1 MAGSSCNDAVR
12 QATLGPVASVARV
25 VAIGA
30 SNLTR
35 GFQTV
40 VSTARTA
47 WGPDVQVVAAL
58 GHGRSYGADSSF
70 LFRRLPGILRS
81 GIWQQLGSTRAVPT
95 KALVTD
101 VGNDI
106 VYGFPPEQILA
117 WVDEAL
123 TRLARVSGDVVL
135 TDLPMDSIRRL
146 SPAKFH
152 VVRSV
157 LFPSCRLSFEAL
169 VATAEQV
176 NAGLAELA
184 NAHGARFLHLRPSWY
199 GFDPIHIRP
208 ALWRT
213 AWQEV
218 LDVSCPVPRSRIEAL
233 RLYAMRPEQQWVL
246 GIEQRMRQTG
256 VQLRRGGRVWL
267 Y

>member
-1 MAGSSCNDAVR
+1 MMDCG
-12 QATLGPVASVARV
+12 RV
-25 VAIGA
+25 VALGA

-70 LFRRLPGILRS
+70 VVRRLPAILQS
-81 GIWQQLGSTRAVPT
+81 GIWRHLESTPAVPT
-95 KALVTD
+95 RALVTD
-101 VGNDI
+101 IGNDI
-106 VYGFPPEQILA
+106 VYGFPPTQILT

-123 TRLARVSGDVVL
+123 TRLARVSDDIVL
-135 TDLPMDSIRRL
+135 TDLPMDGIRQL
-146 SPAKFH
+146 SPGH
-152 VVRSV
+152 YRLVRS
-157 LFPSCRLSFEAL
+157 LFFPSCRLPFEEV

-184 NAHGARFLHLRPSWY
+184 AAHHARFVRLRPAWY

-208 ALWRT
+208 SLWRT
-213 AWQEV
+213 AWQEI
-218 LDVSCPVPRSRIEAL
+218 LGISCPVPRSRTEAL
-233 RLYAMRPEQQWVL
+233 RLYAMRPEQQWVF
-246 GIEQRMRQTG
+246 GIEQRTPQAG
-256 VQLRRGGRVWL
+256 LQLRRGGRLWL

>member
-1 MAGSSCNDAVR
+1 M
-12 QATLGPVASVARV
+12 TSVARV

-35 GFQTV
+35 GFRTV
-40 VSTARTA
+40 VATARTA
-47 WGPDVQVVAAL
+47 WGPDVQIVAAL
-58 GHGRSYGADSSF
+58 GHGRSYGVDSSF

-81 GIWQQLGSTRAVPT
+81 GIWQQLESTPAIPT

-123 TRLARVSGDVVL
+123 TRLARVSDDVVL
-135 TDLPMDSIRRL
+135 TDLPMESIRAL

-152 VVRSV
+152 AVRSI

-184 NAHGARFLHLRPSWY
+184 GANRARFLHLEPSWY
-199 GFDPIHIRP
+199 GFDPVHIRP
-208 ALWRT
+208 SQWPT
-213 AWQEV
+213 AWQKV
-218 LDVSCPVPRSRIEAL
+218 LGVSCLIARSRTEAV
-233 RLYAMRPEQQWVL
+233 RLYAMRPEQRWL
-246 GIEQRMRQTG
+246 FGLEQRMPQTG
-256 VQLRRGGRVWL
+256 TRLPRGGRVWL

>member
-1 MAGSSCNDAVR
+1 MAGI
-12 QATLGPVASVARV
+12 TRV

-40 VSTARTA
+40 VATARTA

-58 GHGRSYGADSSF
+58 GHGRSYGADSAF
-70 LFRRLPGILRS
+70 LFRRLPAILQS
-81 GIWQQLGSTRAVPT
+81 EIWGHLDSMPAVPT
-95 KALVTD
+95 KVLVAD

-106 VYGFPPEQILA
+106 VYGFPPGQILA

-123 TRLARVSGDVVL
+123 TRLARVSDDIVL

-146 SPAKFH
+146 SPWHFRTA
-152 VVRSV
+152 RSV
-157 LFPSCRLSFEAL
+157 FFPSCRLSFEEI

-176 NAGLAELA
+176 NTGLADLA
-184 NAHGARFLHLRPSWY
+184 GAHRARFLHLRPSWY

-208 ALWRT
+208 SLWPA
-213 AWQEV
+213 AWQEI
-218 LDVSCPVPRSRIEAL
+218 LGISCPAPRSRTEAL
-233 RLYAMRPEQQWVL
+233 RLYAMRPERQWLFGV
-246 GIEQRMRQTG
+246 EQRTTQVGAR
-256 VQLRRGGRVWL
+256 LRGGGRVWL

>member
-1 MAGSSCNDAVR
+1 MS
-12 QATLGPVASVARV
+12 SVARV

-40 VSTARTA
+40 VATARTA

-81 GIWQQLGSTRAVPT
+81 GIWRQLESTPAVPT
-95 KALVTD
+95 KAFVTD

-117 WVDEAL
+117 WIDDAL
-123 TRLARVSGDVVL
+123 TRLARVSDDVVL
-135 TDLPMDSIRRL
+135 TDLPMDNIRRL

-152 VVRSV
+152 LVRSV
-157 LFPSCRLSFEAL
+157 FFPSSSRLSFEAL

-184 NAHGARFLHLRPSWY
+184 GTHRARFLHLRPSWY
-199 GFDPIHIRP
+199 GVDPIHIRP
-208 ALWRT
+208 SLWRA

-218 LDVSCPVPRSRIEAL
+218 LGVSCPIPRSRTEAL
-233 RLYAMRPEQQWVL
+233 RLYAMRPEQQWVF
-246 GIEQRMRQTG
+246 GIEQRMPQTG
-256 VQLRRGGRVWL
+256 AQLRRGGRVWL

>member
-1 MAGSSCNDAVR
+1 MDRGHGAPGD
-12 QATLGPVASVARV
+12 VARV
-25 VAIGA
+25 VALGA

-40 VSTARTA
+40 VSTARSA
-47 WGPDVQVVAAL
+47 WGKDVQVVAAL
-58 GHGRSYGADSSF
+58 GHGRSYGADSTF
-70 LFRRLPGILRS
+70 LFRRLPAILRS
-81 GIWQQLGSTRAVPT
+81 EIWRQLESTPAVPT
-95 KALVTD
+95 RALVTD
-101 VGNDI
+101 IGNDI

-117 WVDEAL
+117 WIDEAL
-123 TRLARVSGDVVL
+123 TRLTRVSDDVVL
-135 TDLPMDSIRRL
+135 TDLPMDNIRRL

-157 LFPSCRLSFEAL
+157 FFPSCRLSFAAL

-184 NAHGARFLHLRPSWY
+184 GAHRARFLHLEASWY

-208 ALWRT
+208 SLWPV

-218 LDVSCPVPRSRIEAL
+218 LGISCPIPRLRTEAL
-233 RLYAMRPEQQWVL
+233 RLYAMRPEQQWVF
-246 GIEQRMRQTG
+246 GVEQRTPQTG
-256 VQLRRGGRVWL
+256 VQLPRGARLWL

>member
-1 MAGSSCNDAVR
+1 M
-12 QATLGPVASVARV
+12 TSVARV

-40 VSTARTA
+40 VASARTT
-47 WGPDVQVVAAL
+47 WGPDVEIVAAL

-70 LFRRLPGILRS
+70 LFRRLPGILQS
-81 GIWQQLGSTRAVPT
+81 GIWQQLESTPTVPT

-123 TRLARVSGDVVL
+123 TRLARVSDDVVL
-135 TDLPMDSIRRL
+135 TDLPMDGIRRL
-146 SPAKFH
+146 SSAKFH
-152 VVRSV
+152 MVRSV
-157 LFPSCRLSFEAL
+157 FFPSCRLSFDAL

-184 NAHGARFLHLRPSWY
+184 DANRARFLHLEPSWY

-208 ALWRT
+208 SLWPA

-218 LDVSCPVPRSRIEAL
+218 LGVSCPIPQSRIEAL
-233 RLYAMRPEQQWVL
+233 RLYAMRPELQWLFGV
-246 GIEQRMRQTG
+246 EQRTTQAG
-256 VQLRRGGRVWL
+256 AQLRDGGRVWL

>member
-1 MAGSSCNDAVR
+1 
-12 QATLGPVASVARV
+12 VARISRV

-40 VSTARTA
+40 VATARTA
-47 WGPDVQVVAAL
+47 WGPDVRVVAAL

-70 LFRRLPGILRS
+70 LFRRLPGILQS
-81 GIWQQLGSTRAVPT
+81 GIWQQLESTPAVPT
-95 KALVTD
+95 RALVTD

-123 TRLARVSGDVVL
+123 TRLARVSDDVVL
-135 TDLPMDSIRRL
+135 TDLPMDGIRRL
-146 SPAKFH
+146 SPAKFYM
-152 VVRSV
+152 VRSV
-157 LFPSCRLSFEAL
+157 FFPSCRLSFEAL

-184 NAHGARFLHLRPSWY
+184 ANRARFLHLEPSWY

-208 ALWRT
+208 SLWPA

-218 LDVSCPVPRSRIEAL
+218 LGVSCPIPQSRIEAL
-233 RLYAMRPEQQWVL
+233 RLYAMRPELQWVF
-246 GIEQRMRQTG
+246 GVEQRTTQAG
-256 VQLRRGGRVWL
+256 AQLRDGGRVWL

>member
-1 MAGSSCNDAVR
+1 MTPRGKLHSLV
-12 QATLGPVASVARV
+12 TGIGRV

-40 VSTARTA
+40 VATARTA

-58 GHGRSYGADSSF
+58 GHGRSYGTDSSF
-70 LFRRLPGILRS
+70 MVRRLPAILQS
-81 GIWQQLGSTRAVPT
+81 GIWQQLESTPAVPT

-101 VGNDI
+101 IGNDI
-106 VYGFPPEQILA
+106 VYGFPPGQILA
-117 WVDEAL
+117 WVDDAL
-123 TRLARVSGDVVL
+123 TRLALVSDDVVL

-146 SPAKFH
+146 STARFH
-152 VVRSV
+152 AFRSV
-157 LFPSCRLSFEAL
+157 FFPSCRLSFEAL

-184 NAHGARFLHLRPSWY
+184 GAHRVRFQHLRPSWY
-199 GFDPIHIRP
+199 GVDPIHIRP
-208 ALWRT
+208 SLWRT

-218 LDVSCPVPRSRIEAL
+218 LGISCPIPRSRIEAL
-233 RLYAMRPEQQWVL
+233 RLYAMRPERQWLFGV
-246 GIEQRMRQTG
+246 EQWTTQAGAR
-256 VQLRRGGRVWL
+256 LRGGGRVWL

>member
-1 MAGSSCNDAVR
+1 M
-12 QATLGPVASVARV
+12 TSVARV
-25 VAIGA
+25 VALGA

-40 VSTARTA
+40 VATARTA
-47 WGPDVQVVAAL
+47 WGPDVRVVAAL

-70 LFRRLPGILRS
+70 LFRRLPAILQS
-81 GIWQQLGSTRAVPT
+81 EIWRHLESTPAVPT

-101 VGNDI
+101 IGNDI

-117 WVDEAL
+117 WIDEAL
-123 TRLARVSGDVVL
+123 TRLARVSDDVVL
-135 TDLPMDSIRRL
+135 TDLPMDNIRRL

-152 VVRSV
+152 LVRSV
-157 LFPSCRLSFEAL
+157 FFPSCRLSFPAL
-169 VATAEQV
+169 LVTAEQV

-184 NAHGARFLHLRPSWY
+184 RAHGARFLHLRPSWY
-199 GFDPIHIRP
+199 GVDPIHIRP
-208 ALWRT
+208 SLWRT

-218 LDVSCPVPRSRIEAL
+218 LGISCPVPPSRIEAL
-233 RLYAMRPEQQWVL
+233 RLYAMRPERQWLFGV
-246 GIEQRMRQTG
+246 EQRRTQAG
-256 VQLRRGGRVWL
+256 AQLRGGGRVWL

>member
-1 MAGSSCNDAVR
+1 VSR
-12 QATLGPVASVARV
+12 VARV

-35 GFQTV
+35 GFRTV
-40 VSTARTA
+40 IAAARTA

-81 GIWQQLGSTRAVPT
+81 GIWQQLESTPAVPT
-95 KALVTD
+95 RALVTD

-117 WVDEAL
+117 WVGEAL
-123 TRLARVSGDVVL
+123 ARLARVSDDVVL
-135 TDLPMDSIRRL
+135 TDLPMDGIRRL
-146 SPAKFH
+146 SPARFH
-152 VVRSV
+152 LVRSV
-157 LFPSCRLSFEAL
+157 FFPSCRLPFEAV
-169 VATAEQV
+169 VAAAEQV
-176 NAGLAELA
+176 NTGLAELA
-184 NAHGARFLHLRPSWY
+184 GANRARFVHLEPSWY
-199 GFDPIHIRP
+199 GFDPVHIRP
-208 ALWRT
+208 SLWPT

-218 LDVSCPVPRSRIEAL
+218 LGVSCAIPRSRAEAL
-233 RLYAMRPEQQWVL
+233 RLYAMRPEQRWLFGV
-246 GIEQRMRQTG
+246 EQRTPQTG
-256 VQLRRGGRVWL
+256 RPLPHGARVWL